1 MGLRQYGRCTPNRQ
15 RVWPAGI
22 AIMKSLVEV
31 FAESLMIDAA
41 SVTDDLAYQ
50 AVKEWDSV
58 AHMVLVTALE
68 DNFGIMLETDD
79 IIAMSSV
86 AKVREI
92 LARYDVAA

>member
-1 MGLRQYGRCTPNRQ
+1 
-15 RVWPAGI
+15 
-22 AIMKSLVEV
+22 MKPLADV

-50 AVKEWDSV
+50 SIKEWDSV

-68 DNFGIMLETDD
+68 DNYEIMLDADD
-79 IIAMSSV
+79 IVAMSSV

-92 LARYDVAA
+92 LAKYDVTA

>member
-1 MGLRQYGRCTPNRQ
+1 
-15 RVWPAGI
+15 
-22 AIMKSLVEV
+22 MKPLAEV

-50 AVKEWDSV
+50 SIKEWDSV

-68 DNFGIMLETDD
+68 DNYEIMLDADD
-79 IIAMSSV
+79 IVAMSSV

-92 LARYDVAA
+92 LAKYDVTA